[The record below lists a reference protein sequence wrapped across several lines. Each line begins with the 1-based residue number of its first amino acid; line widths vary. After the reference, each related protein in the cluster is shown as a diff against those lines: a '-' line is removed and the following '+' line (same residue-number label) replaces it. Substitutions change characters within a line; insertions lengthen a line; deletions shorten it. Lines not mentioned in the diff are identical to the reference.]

1 MNPIDGKKLIV
12 KMRWK
17 RGKLE
22 AEKLYE
28 NDVKEIIK
36 YHVQNNDTLII
47 ENTAFKSAS
56 GKRIRAKFYNK
67 RIID

>member
-1 MNPIDGKKLIV
+1 
-12 KMRWK
+12 MRWK

-22 AEKLYE
+22 AEKIYE

-47 ENTAFKSAS
+47 ENTAFKSAN

>member
-1 MNPIDGKKLIV
+1 
-12 KMRWK
+12 MRWK

-22 AEKLYE
+22 AEKIYE

-47 ENTAFKSAS
+47 ENTAFKSAN

-67 RIID
+67 RIIE